1 MKRLL
6 PLVCAAAL
14 ALTATGATLA
24 PAYAQSFGFQINSG
38 NSDNDQRRGFERRG
52 NDGYYNGQRGS
63 RTERPGYRYSNG
75 FWFPSFVFGAII
87 GGAIANSNDNN
98 DDDYYDDELPSRHY
112 AWCEDRYRSYDASD
126 NTFQPYNGP
135 RQVCVSPYWG

>member
-6 PLVCAAAL
+6 PLMCAAAL

-75 FWFPSFVFGAII
+75 FWFPMPWTMTTAVRADIRNPSF
-87 GGAIANSNDNN
+87 
-98 DDDYYDDELPSRHY
+98 E
-112 AWCEDRYRSYDASD
+112 
-126 NTFQPYNGP
+126 NTL
-135 RQVCVSPYWG
+135 